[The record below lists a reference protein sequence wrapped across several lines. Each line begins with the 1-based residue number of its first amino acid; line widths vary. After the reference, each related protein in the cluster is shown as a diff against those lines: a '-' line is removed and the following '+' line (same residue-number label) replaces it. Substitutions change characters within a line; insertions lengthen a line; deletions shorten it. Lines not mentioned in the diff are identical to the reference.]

1 MRRVVVDALAL
12 AAVLTVVCLGY
23 GQPRPEDKDKKPA
36 KSKLEEMLEQALA
49 NNPDIRVAE
58 ARVRE
63 AEAKLSKTRLEV
75 TQKVATLYAA
85 IESARQGLANA
96 EADLERLNAL
106 RAKGVVGQE
115 DLGRVR
121 LQVATAKAEL
131 AKLQAEAAYLLG
143 KAPGEKEKTTSTDKQ
158 VEAGL
163 RWLAAIQLAQGQDE
177 AARVAALLAL
187 AQARV
192 ERAAGPMSERIRKA
206 LDKPVT
212 LNYRKKREKREEIL
226 RDLFDKADIPV
237 HFRTGALGRT
247 DLSGTKPPA
256 EVELMAKEPL
266 PLGAALQLYQDLAD
280 DGVRFV
286 VRDYGILVTDSQWVP
301 PGAVLLHDFWKHKP
315 VDPKKRDDSAKNP
328 PPEHV
333 EGLVKEVDKNGLIKI
348 NLGSDAGLQKGH
360 TLEVFRL
367 GVKESKYLGIVRIVE
382 VSAREAVGQPVGK
395 MTGPVEPGDR
405 VASRILNQ

>member
-143 KAPGEKEKTTSTDKQ
+143 KAPGEKEKTASTDKQ

-177 AARVAALLAL
+177 AA
-187 AQARV
+187 
-192 ERAAGPMSERIRKA
+192 
-206 LDKPVT
+206 
-212 LNYRKKREKREEIL
+212 
-226 RDLFDKADIPV
+226 
-237 HFRTGALGRT
+237 
-247 DLSGTKPPA
+247 
-256 EVELMAKEPL
+256 
-266 PLGAALQLYQDLAD
+266 
-280 DGVRFV
+280 
-286 VRDYGILVTDSQWVP
+286 
-301 PGAVLLHDFWKHKP
+301 
-315 VDPKKRDDSAKNP
+315 
-328 PPEHV
+328 
-333 EGLVKEVDKNGLIKI
+333 
-348 NLGSDAGLQKGH
+348 
-360 TLEVFRL
+360 
-367 GVKESKYLGIVRIVE
+367 
-382 VSAREAVGQPVGK
+382 
-395 MTGPVEPGDR
+395 
-405 VASRILNQ
+405 